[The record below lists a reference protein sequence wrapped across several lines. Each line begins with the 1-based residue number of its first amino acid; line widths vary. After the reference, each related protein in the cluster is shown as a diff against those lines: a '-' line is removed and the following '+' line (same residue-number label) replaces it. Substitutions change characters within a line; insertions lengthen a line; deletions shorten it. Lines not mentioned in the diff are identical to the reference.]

1 MTSQPAQIIVDQ
13 QGNQLRKIDEIIT
26 GMPTPSR
33 PNILGQKIA
42 DRIKT
47 QPSKVNGLGE
57 TSARLFKS

>member
-1 MTSQPAQIIVDQ
+1 MTTQPVQIIVDVE
-13 QGNQLRKIDEIIT
+13 GNQLKKIDEIIT
-26 GMPTPSR
+26 GTPTPSR

-47 QPSKVNGLGE
+47 QPTKTNGLGE